1 MKTADLA
8 GRLLGIFGKLSRN
21 CTLALGTWSI
31 FSPEVRLQSQT
42 IKVADIYEV
51 ARKAASNEGLDFFG
65 IADLDVTLDASRYRV
80 WLEEKRHASMAWMER
95 HIEIRTSPDLLLP
108 NATSAFSFGF
118 PYYLGDRWHRPPTKE
133 KPFIAQYARLKD
145 YHSFLRQKVSRVQ
158 KHIENTFSRSADW
171 RVTVDSA
178 PVLERAL
185 AFKSSGGFIGKN
197 TCFIH
202 PERGSFYLLAELF
215 TTLPIVHERKSAKA
229 SNHQERT
236 DRGGC
241 GSCRRCQVH
250 CPTGALD
257 QDYRID
263 AGKCISYWTI
273 EHRGVIP
280 VNYWRWVGHY
290 IFGCDICQ
298 LVCPYNRDLAVSDE
312 ARKLTRIQST
322 PDLMSMVQMNQEF
335 YEKNFGGTPMT
346 RAKISGLRRNA
357 LIASVVKN
365 DPRIFAE
372 LNTLANDPDAVIVH
386 TAKQVPDYLKFAQTT
401 QTSL

>member
-1 MKTADLA
+1 M
-8 GRLLGIFGKLSRN
+8 
-21 CTLALGTWSI
+21 
-31 FSPEVRLQSQT
+31 QSQQ
-42 IKVADIYEV
+42 IKFADIYDMV
-51 ARKAASNEGLDFFG
+51 GKAADHEGLHFLG
-65 IADLDVTLDASRYRV
+65 ISDLDVVADSVRYRT
-80 WLEEKRHASMAWMER
+80 WLDEKRHASMAWMER
-95 HIEIRTSPDLLLP
+95 NMEIREKPDLLLEK
-108 NATSAFSFGF
+108 ATSAFMFGF
-118 PYYLGDRWHRPPTKE
+118 PYYLGDRWQRSPSDK

-158 KHIENTFSRSADW
+158 KQIENTFSSDASW
-171 RVTVDSA
+171 RITVDSA

-185 AFKSSGGFIGKN
+185 AFKTGGGFIGKN

-215 TTLPIVHERKSAKA
+215 TTLPIAYEGKSAKA
-229 SNHQERT
+229 SSHQERT
-236 DRGGC
+236 DLGGC
-241 GSCRRCQVH
+241 GTCRRCQVH

-312 ARKLTRIQST
+312 ARKLTRIPST
-322 PDLMSMVQMNQEF
+322 PDLIRMVQMDQEF
-335 YEKNFGGTPMT
+335 YEKTFGGTPMT

-365 DPRIFAE
+365 DPRIFAH
-372 LNTLANDPDAVIVH
+372 LNTLANDPDNVIVD

>member
-1 MKTADLA
+1 M
-8 GRLLGIFGKLSRN
+8 
-21 CTLALGTWSI
+21 
-31 FSPEVRLQSQT
+31 QSQL
-42 IKVADIYEV
+42 IKLADIYDFV
-51 ARKAASNEGLDFFG
+51 GKAAESEGLHFLGISDLNVTDDF
-65 IADLDVTLDASRYRV
+65 VRYRA
-80 WLEEKRHASMAWMER
+80 WLDEKRHASMAWMER
-95 HIEIRTSPDLLLP
+95 NMEIREKPDLLLQR
-108 NATSAFSFGF
+108 ATSAFIFGF
-118 PYYLGDRWHRPPTKE
+118 PYYLGDRWHRPLSGQ

-158 KHIENTFSRSADW
+158 KQIENTFISDANW

-215 TTLPIVHERKSAKA
+215 TTLPIAHDGKSAKT
-229 SNHQERT
+229 SEHKQRT
-236 DRGGC
+236 DQGGC

-290 IFGCDICQ
+290 LFGCDICQ

-312 ARKLTRIQST
+312 ARQLTRIQST
-322 PDLMSMVQMNQEF
+322 PDLIDMVQMDQKF

-346 RAKISGLRRNA
+346 RAKMSGLRRNA
-357 LIASVVKN
+357 VIACVVKD
-365 DPRIFAE
+365 DPRIFTCLDA
-372 LNTLANDPDAVIVH
+372 LKSDPDAVVAE
-386 TAKQVPDYLKFAQTT
+386 TARQIPDYLQLAKTAPI
-401 QTSL
+401 SP